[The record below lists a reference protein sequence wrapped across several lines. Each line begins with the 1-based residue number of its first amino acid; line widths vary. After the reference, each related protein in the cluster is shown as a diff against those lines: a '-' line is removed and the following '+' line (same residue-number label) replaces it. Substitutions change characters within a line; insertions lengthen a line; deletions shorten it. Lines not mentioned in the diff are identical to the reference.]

1 MWSVLD
7 FQKAFDTVNHK
18 ILSKLNYGIRRE
30 EVFLINCF
38 IHISVTGNNI
48 QYERK

>member
-18 ILSKLNYGIRRE
+18 ILSKFELWHKKRGGIPHKLFHSYLNNRKQYTIR
-30 EVFLINCF
+30 V
-38 IHISVTGNNI
+38 
-48 QYERK
+48 